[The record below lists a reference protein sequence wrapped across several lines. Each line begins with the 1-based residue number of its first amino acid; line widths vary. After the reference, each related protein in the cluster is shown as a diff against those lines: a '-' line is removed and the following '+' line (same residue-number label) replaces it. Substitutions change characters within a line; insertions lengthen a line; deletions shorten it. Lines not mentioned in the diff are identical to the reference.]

1 MSQITEVRLTIAA
14 IIYAIEIDLKS
25 LVTKYI
31 TPCHDNLTFIG
42 SQETIDNTLKRFKND
57 NPNIPFED
65 NIDEV
70 IQYLDFGDF
79 FKVILSNKAFIPENI
94 IQEIKNS
101 VSELE
106 KLIAIR
112 NRVMHT
118 RPLMSS
124 DFSIAYSF
132 GKLKQES
139 KEDVWSTLN
148 STLLKI
154 EDDPSYVLT
163 LSLPVLKLH
172 KEEAHHNLPI
182 PDFDETGFIGRK
194 KDVNDILKL
203 ILGNNRVV
211 TIMGEG
217 GVGKTA
223 LALKVAYDILDLGA
237 KNPFDIIFGYQLKQQ
252 C

>member
-118 RPLMSS
+118 RP
-124 DFSIAYSF
+124 IN
-132 GKLKQES
+132 E
-139 KEDVWSTLN
+139 
-148 STLLKI
+148 
-154 EDDPSYVLT
+154 
-163 LSLPVLKLH
+163 
-172 KEEAHHNLPI
+172 
-182 PDFDETGFIGRK
+182 
-194 KDVNDILKL
+194 
-203 ILGNNRVV
+203 
-211 TIMGEG
+211 
-217 GVGKTA
+217 
-223 LALKVAYDILDLGA
+223 
-237 KNPFDIIFGYQLKQQ
+237 
-252 C
+252 